1 MFEIG
6 DKVVY
11 PMHGAGIVINIDVKE
26 VLGEERRYYILRM
39 PINGMRV
46 MVPVENAKEL
56 GVRYIYGT
64 NEMDK
69 VFEIL
74 KDDSEENLPSNWNRR
89 YRFNMAR
96 IKSGDLTEIA
106 KVVRCLT
113 KMDEEKTLST
123 GERKLLNNARQII
136 VSEMALVY
144 DKSVSEIDSLVEKAI
159 LA

>member
-96 IKSGDLTEIA
+96 IKSGDVTEIA

>member
-56 GVRYIYGT
+56 GVRYIYGI

-96 IKSGDLTEIA
+96 IKSGDVTEVA

>member
-11 PMHGAGIVINIDVKE
+11 PMHGAGIVVNIDIKE
-26 VLGEERRYYILRM
+26 VLGEERKYYILRM

-56 GVRYIYGT
+56 GVRYIYGPA
-64 NEMDK
+64 EMNK
-69 VFEIL
+69 VFETL
-74 KDDSEENLPSNWNRR
+74 KDDAEEDLPSNWNRR
-89 YRFNMAR
+89 YRFNMER

-123 GERKLLNNARQII
+123 GERKLLNNAKQII
-136 VSEMALVY
+136 ISEMALVY

-159 LA
+159 LT

>member
-1 MFEIG
+1 
-6 DKVVY
+6 
-11 PMHGAGIVINIDVKE
+11 
-26 VLGEERRYYILRM
+26 
-39 PINGMRV
+39 
-46 MVPVENAKEL
+46 
-56 GVRYIYGT
+56 
-64 NEMDK
+64 MDK

-74 KDDSEENLPSNWNRR
+74 KDDSEENLTSNWNRR

-96 IKSGDLTEIA
+96 IKSGDVTEVA

>member
-96 IKSGDLTEIA
+96 IKSGDVTEVA

>member
-11 PMHGAGIVINIDVKE
+11 PMHGAGIVVNIDIKE
-26 VLGEERRYYILRM
+26 VLGEERKYYILRM

-56 GVRYIYGT
+56 GVRY
-64 NEMDK
+64 K
-69 VFEIL
+69 VFETL
-74 KDDSEENLPSNWNRR
+74 KDDAEEDLPSNWNRR
-89 YRFNMAR
+89 YRFNMER

-123 GERKLLNNARQII
+123 GERKLLNNAKQII
-136 VSEMALVY
+136 ISEMALVY

-159 LA
+159 LT